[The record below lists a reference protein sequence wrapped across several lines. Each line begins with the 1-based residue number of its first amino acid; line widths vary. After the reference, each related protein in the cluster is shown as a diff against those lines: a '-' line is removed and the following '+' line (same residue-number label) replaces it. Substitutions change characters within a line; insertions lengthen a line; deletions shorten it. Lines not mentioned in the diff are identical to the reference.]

1 MKIPA
6 LRALISAIDE
16 GSLRAAARRI
26 GVSQPAL
33 TKMIRELELKPKVL
47 AFLRVL
53 ARSLGIAVDGLDVT
67 FPPLWSMSDKEQAEL
82 RKTVADT
89 DVAYINAGVLLPE
102 EVALSRFAKGAWSAE
117 TEVDLDVPRDAVPPP
132 AVPGVP
138 DFAAGSGG

>member
-1 MKIPA
+1 
-6 LRALISAIDE
+6 
-16 GSLRAAARRI
+16 
-26 GVSQPAL
+26 VY
-33 TKMIRELELKPKVL
+33 RELELKPKVL

-102 EVALSRFAKGAWSAE
+102 EVALSRFGSGTWSAE
-117 TEVDLDVPRDAVPPP
+117 TTVDLDVPRDAAPPP